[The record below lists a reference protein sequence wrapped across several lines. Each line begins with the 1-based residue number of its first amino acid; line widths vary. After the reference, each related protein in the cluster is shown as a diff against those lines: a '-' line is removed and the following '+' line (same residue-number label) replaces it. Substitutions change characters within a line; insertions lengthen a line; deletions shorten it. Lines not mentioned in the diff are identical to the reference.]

1 VTILV
6 DIESLES
13 LGNIDAEL
21 KSLSDQLQVKRTELE
36 AKREKLGQLAERLAR
51 GRGSVA
57 EMERTR
63 SELSQEVRQMTLQLD
78 RSREK
83 LPRCR
88 NEKEI
93 QVVQREIEELRKLIR
108 DREVESGKLGELA
121 DQARVETEQVAA
133 EHAALQSELSGS
145 SDSVEGEIAELDA
158 RINGMQGSRA
168 AAVSKLKPQLYRRYE
183 TIRVRRGSGVA
194 RVLPGNG
201 GTDGICGACRVM
213 LSPSAYQQLRRLQE
227 LAQCPSCNRILY
239 YKPEPQE
246 PAAAANPA

>member
-78 RSREK
+78 R
-83 LPRCR
+83 
-88 NEKEI
+88 
-93 QVVQREIEELRKLIR
+93 
-108 DREVESGKLGELA
+108 
-121 DQARVETEQVAA
+121 
-133 EHAALQSELSGS
+133 
-145 SDSVEGEIAELDA
+145 
-158 RINGMQGSRA
+158 
-168 AAVSKLKPQLYRRYE
+168 
-183 TIRVRRGSGVA
+183 
-194 RVLPGNG
+194 
-201 GTDGICGACRVM
+201 
-213 LSPSAYQQLRRLQE
+213 
-227 LAQCPSCNRILY
+227 
-239 YKPEPQE
+239 
-246 PAAAANPA
+246 